1 MAASAILTGLS
12 PRTSASNDTIFAMK
26 PAAFL
31 LAILLLATPVLSQTP
46 ATNNPVTVPI
56 TLDHNR
62 IIIDV
67 HLPLPG
73 GGDKRVRGWVDSGN
87 PELWVSERV
96 AKLMGLQMTGEAK
109 ESMGAKV
116 QKAQAPPAII
126 VGGMTVSLAG
136 VKEASV
142 EVGREGIG
150 PGLSAEINLPSSV
163 LRSYDVLVD
172 YPNREFTIGPKGSVH
187 FQGKPGK
194 LLLNSENGLIHVA
207 SKIDGKEYTF
217 GLDVGAPI
225 GFVSTEFL
233 AQLRQAHPQWPHMT
247 GAVGIANLWG
257 LEDEPKWELSRLPSL
272 QFGSIELTQIIVA
285 GFPDAAIKWLQQRA
299 GIPIAG
305 LMGAN
310 AFLDYQVGLDYA
322 HGMVYFNRTSTF
334 VAPDMD
340 VIGLVLRPEND
351 GRYRIIGVADYEGKP
366 SVPEVRSG
374 DVLISVDGIRATGG
388 TMGQVWS
395 SLEGSPGQSRSL
407 TIERDGKQFT
417 VTAMVRRFLASET
430 GKPNPPKSK
439 STSHPSPKN

>member
-1 MAASAILTGLS
+1 
-12 PRTSASNDTIFAMK
+12 MK
-26 PAAFL
+26 AAAFL
-31 LAILLLATPVLSQTP
+31 LIVLSLATPVLCQTTATSGP
-46 ATNNPVTVPI
+46 ANVPI

-62 IIIDV
+62 IVIDV

-96 AKLMGLQMTGEAK
+96 AKLMGLQMAGEAK

-116 QKAQAPPAII
+116 QKAQAPAAII

-142 EVGREGIG
+142 EIGREGIG

-163 LRSYDVLVD
+163 LRHYDVLID
-172 YPNREFTIGPKGSVH
+172 YPNREFTIGPRGSVH
-187 FQGKPGK
+187 FQGKPEK
-194 LLLNSENGLIHVA
+194 LLLNFENGLIHVT
-207 SKIDGKEYTF
+207 SKIDGRDYTF

-225 GFVSTEFL
+225 GFVSTEL
-233 AQLRQAHPQWPHMT
+233 LTQLRQVHPQWPHMT

-257 LEDEPKWELSRLPSL
+257 LEDEPKWELMRLPSL
-272 QFGSIELTQIIVA
+272 QFGSIELTQIVVA
-285 GFPDAAIKWLQQRA
+285 AFPDAAIEWLQQRA

-310 AFLDYQVGLDYA
+310 SFLHYQVGLDYA
-322 HGMVYFNRTSTF
+322 HSMVYFNRTSTF

-351 GRYRIIGVADYEGKP
+351 GRYSILGVADYEGKA

-374 DVLISVDGIRATGG
+374 DLLISVDGIRATGG

-395 SLEGSPGQSRSL
+395 SLEGSPGQSRTL
-407 TIERDGKQFT
+407 TIEREGKQLT
-417 VTAMVRRFLASET
+417 VTATVQRFLAAEME
-430 GKPNPPKSK
+430 KPSPAKSK
-439 STSHPSPKN
+439 SKSHLSPKN